1 LYPPAARVP
10 GSPPA
15 CLKSRSCITA
25 ARDKPLAIASGI
37 TVENCRDYLP
47 YITWHLVATGINLIL
62 TKDVDFCDLD
72 PILVAR
78 LPERISAEGKLF
90 QAFSPLHSCIR
101 GIIEGP
107 TQPMAALRQNDA

>member
-1 LYPPAARVP
+1 MH
-10 GSPPA
+10 
-15 CLKSRSCITA
+15 TA
-25 ARDKPLAIASGI
+25 ARGKPLAIANGI

-62 TKDVDFCDLD
+62 TKDVDFYDLD

-78 LPERISAEGKLF
+78 LPERISAEGKLL
-90 QAFSPLHSCIR
+90 QAFSPLHPCIR
-101 GIIEGP
+101 GIIKGP